1 MLEGW
6 ARHTVGRFS
15 LEAHWR
21 VGDGR
26 VLAIVGPSGAGKTM
40 TLRVIAGLVHP
51 GAGHLSL
58 GGRLLQSSES
68 GIWVKPHERGVGYV
82 PQHYALFPH
91 LSVRG
96 NVAFGAR
103 GKTREERD
111 RAAAHAME
119 TFRIAD
125 VADRPSTKLSGG
137 QQQRVALARALAPAP
152 QALLL
157 DEPFAAL
164 DVPLR
169 RELRSEL
176 LGIKKREGIPIV
188 LVTHDLA
195 DAVAMADDV
204 IVLEDGRVADEGSPL
219 DVIERPRARG
229 LSRVTEIQNVFEGSV
244 ADVSP
249 EDGVM
254 TCDLGA
260 VSLVTAHAGLRPGD
274 TARVGV
280 RAGDVLVAVEPP
292 AGLSA
297 QNVIPGIIAEVAEA
311 GFERLLSVDCGGV
324 PFRAEVTPRSVAQLG
339 LRPGREV
346 WLVIKSNACFLLD

>member
-6 ARHTVGRFS
+6 VSHSVGSFS

-21 VGDGR
+21 VEASR

-40 TLRVIAGLVHP
+40 TLRVIAGLVHSD
-51 GAGHLSL
+51 AGHLAL
-58 GGRLLQSSES
+58 GGRLLHSSES
-68 GIWVKPHERGVGYV
+68 GVWVKPHERSVGYV

-103 GKTREERD
+103 GNTRHERD
-111 RAAAHAME
+111 QTATHAMA

-137 QQQRVALARALAPAP
+137 QQQRVALARALANAP

-169 RELRSEL
+169 RELRREI
-176 LGIKKREGIPIV
+176 LGIKEREGIPIV

-204 IVLEDGRVADEGSPL
+204 IVLENGRVADEGRPL

-229 LSRVTEIQNVFEGSV
+229 LSRVTEIQNVFEGRV

-254 TCDLGA
+254 ICDLGA
-260 VSLVTAHAGLRPGD
+260 VSLVTAHAGMRPGD

-280 RAGDVLVAVEPP
+280 RAGDVLVAVAPP
-292 AGLSA
+292 SGLSA
-297 QNVIPGIIAEVAEA
+297 QNVIPGVIVDVAEE
-311 GFERLLSVDCGGV
+311 GFERLLSVDCGGAL
-324 PFRAEVTPRSVAQLG
+324 FRAEVTPRSVTQLD
-339 LRPGREV
+339 LHPGRGV